1 MGHWA
6 RADLPREQIV
16 LFTTRLDDVLPAD
29 HPVRLLDEIL
39 GRLDWSDWEAHYE
52 LHRGQPPLHPRVLA
66 SALLYGMLKRVRSS
80 RALEEA
86 LLVRMDFRWLVEGR
100 SIDHT
105 TLSEFR
111 RKHPDDLKRLFTQ
124 VGLVARKMDLMPLER
139 LAYDGTRLK
148 SNNRRSGT
156 RTPQELQEAR
166 EELQKKYAELE
177 QRMTTE
183 DARENALEAASG
195 KAGLSAE
202 LADVSRRK
210 DRIDAALTELDRAAK
225 AGETIPKRIP
235 VTDPQ
240 SRVMPNKEGGF
251 APNYTPVITVD
262 TQHGFI
268 AACDVTSLT
277 NEDSLLI
284 PQIEEVQKDYGLE
297 QPPPEMLTDG
307 LNSTGA
313 NLLALDERGIT
324 LYSPSKLADPATSPA
339 FRADLSQP
347 VAQDKLDQ
355 LPIIETK
362 PEKGEKYSQ
371 FAKDAF
377 LYDAEHNCYW
387 CPNGCQMPL
396 SSTTTEK
403 IKSGT
408 QERERYKSNPAD
420 CAECPL
426 RARCLKPKGEQRE
439 VSRYEHDDLQEEL
452 AGRMSTPEGQKIY
465 ALRCQAAER
474 PFAMI
479 KHHYGM
485 RQFLLRGL
493 ENVRQEFRW
502 VATAFNLGRLISLVA
517 QSRAGPGDT
526 LGAPSPSS
534 AALG

>member
-6 RADLPREQIV
+6 KAGLPREQMV
-16 LFTTRLDDVLPAD
+16 LFNVLDDAVSAG

-39 GRLDWSDWEAHYE
+39 GRLDWSTWEAHYD

-66 SALLYGMLKRVRSS
+66 GALLYGMLKRVRSS

-86 LLVRMDFRWLVEGR
+86 LLVRLDFRWLVEGR

-111 RKHPDDLKRLFTQ
+111 RKHPDDLKTLFTQ
-124 VGLVARKMDLMPLER
+124 IGLVARKMDLLPLER

-156 RTPQELQEAR
+156 RTPEELQETR
-166 EELQKKYAELE
+166 QELQKKYVELA

-195 KAGLSAE
+195 KDRLPEE

-210 DRIDAALTELDRAAK
+210 ARIDAALTELERAAQ
-225 AGETIPKRIP
+225 AGEAIPKRIP

-240 SRVMPNKEGGF
+240 SRVMLNKEGGF

-262 TQHGFI
+262 TRHGLI
-268 AACDVTSLT
+268 VACDVTSLT
-277 NEDSLLI
+277 NEDPLLI
-284 PQIEEVQKDYGLE
+284 PQIETVQKDFGLE
-297 QPPPEMLTDG
+297 QPPPEVLMDG
-307 LNSTGA
+307 LMSTGV
-313 NLLALDERGIT
+313 NLQALDERGIT
-324 LYSPSKLADPATSPA
+324 AYAPSKLADPGTSPA

-347 VAQDKLDQ
+347 VPQDKLDQ
-355 LPIIETK
+355 LPMTETK
-362 PEKGEKYSQ
+362 PAKGEKYSQ
-371 FAKDAF
+371 FSKDAF

-387 CPNGCQMPL
+387 CPQGCPMPL

-408 QERERYKSNPAD
+408 QARARYKSDPAD
-420 CAECPL
+420 CAGCPL
-426 RARCLKPKGEQRE
+426 RARCLKPAGDQRE
-439 VSRYEHDDLQEEL
+439 VSRYEHDDLQEQL
-452 AGRMSTPEGQKIY
+452 ARRMSTPEGKQTY

-479 KHHYGM
+479 KQHYGM

-493 ENVRQEFRW
+493 EKVRQEWRW
-502 VATAFNLGRLISLVA
+502 MATAFNVGRLITLWR
-517 QSRAGPGDT
+517 SRAGPVLNPGV
-526 LGAPSPSS
+526 PSPS
-534 AALG
+534 AATPG